1 MNPPYV
7 RTMRGWWKRDPFF
20 LRYMAREATALAVA
34 AYAIV
39 LLTGVWR
46 LAQGEAQFN
55 GWLRAMQSVPA
66 IVLHLVLLAAMV
78 YHALSWFAIMPKTM
92 PMLFVRGQRVPARTI
107 MRAGLGAVVIASI
120 ALFALAWMFKP

>member
-7 RTMRGWWKRDPFF
+7 RTMRGWWRRDPFF

-55 GWLRAMQSVPA
+55 GWLRAMQGAPA

-92 PMLFVRGQRVPARTI
+92 PMLFVRGQRVQARTI
-107 MRAGLGAVVIASI
+107 TRAGLGAVVIASI
-120 ALFALAWMFKP
+120 ALFALTWMLKR